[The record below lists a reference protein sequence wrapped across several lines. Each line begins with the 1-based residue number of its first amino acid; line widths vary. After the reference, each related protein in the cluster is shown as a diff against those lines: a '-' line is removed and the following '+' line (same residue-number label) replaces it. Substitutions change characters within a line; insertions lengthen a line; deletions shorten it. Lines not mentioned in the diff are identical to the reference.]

1 MTDKWQ
7 AFGSHGFLASEYRHE
22 LPFFVVAIANDLLQ
36 STNAQ
41 GALATASARR
51 TAAQEAAAAAAE
63 TANDPAPATNGEVS
77 GEDAQ
82 EDEEEEEATAT
93 STTAASRRAQQ
104 LKRKKEAEA
113 IEKIKKS
120 KAFHKRKRN
129 GNDSDS
135 DDLAAE
141 MLKEKSTPLPG
152 QMENCAICDKRF
164 TVTPYSRAGPDG
176 GLLCSKC
183 GKDLAKDAPAPN
195 KKKRPVGQGAGR
207 RKMQSRIL
215 DGTYTSGAKPLLSL
229 CIELLAKNIHLADD
243 LGALPPIVVDK
254 IARHV
259 SKRRLL
265 NSSTLNL
272 FLEPQHDE
280 VKVYDG
286 AHLSSDDYKSIF
298 QRVPNL
304 KNLKIRNGIQFKD
317 EVMEYLMTRNINLEG
332 FSLHG
337 ANLLSEDTWLAYL
350 KVKGQHLKSL
360 QIYYTDKHVGDDLLK
375 ALEKLC
381 PNLERLKISNNQKVS
396 DKGVEH
402 IAKLKS
408 LQHLS
413 LDLRTETTTGP
424 YVKVIESIGGTLRT
438 LSLKRV
444 PDLDDRVLDAIHEH
458 CRTLEKLRI
467 NSSEEMT
474 DAGFSRLFTGW
485 KNKPLSFIDVRD
497 CRYLD
502 AGQPRENPHQI
513 GFCSKAF
520 RALMDHSGKSLR
532 QVNVHGCRH
541 IDKEAFENV
550 FCSDKTYL
558 EMKKV
563 EVSFCEQVSDFI
575 LGSIFRS
582 CPNLRE
588 LIVFGCMSVKDVR
601 VPRNKILVGVPNA
614 KGMIIEGTED
624 SHNTANGA

>member
-1 MTDKWQ
+1 MTRSSRRTRNTIRGPRSALTD
-7 AFGSHGFLASEYRHE
+7 FLAS
-22 LPFFVVAIANDLLQ
+22 
-36 STNAQ
+36 TNASD
-41 GALATASARR
+41 ALANASARR
-51 TAAQEAAAAAAE
+51 TAAQEAAAAAAAE
-63 TANDPAPATNGEVS
+63 AAENANNESATATN
-77 GEDAQ
+77 EDGQ
-82 EDEEEEEATAT
+82 EDEEEDN
-93 STTAASRRAQQ
+93 TTPASGRRRAQQ

-120 KAFHKRKRN
+120 KAFQKRKRQ
-129 GNDSDS
+129 GDDSDS

-141 MLKEKSTPLPG
+141 IFKQKSTPLPG

-183 GKDLAKDAPAPN
+183 GKDLAKDTPTPN
-195 KKKRPVGQGAGR
+195 KKKRAAGQGAGR

-229 CIELLAKNIHLADD
+229 CIELLAKNIDLADD

-265 NSSTLNL
+265 NSQTLNL

-280 VKVYDG
+280 VKIYDG
-286 AHLSSDDYKSIF
+286 AHLSSDDYVNVF

-317 EVMEYLMTRNINLEG
+317 EVMEYLVTRNINLEG

-375 ALEKLC
+375 SLEKLC
-381 PNLERLKISNNQKVS
+381 PNLERLKISNNQKVT

-413 LDLRTETTTGP
+413 LDLRTETTTEP
-424 YVKVIESIGGTLRT
+424 YVKVIKSIGSTLRT

-458 CRTLEKLRI
+458 CRSLDKLRI
-467 NSSEEMT
+467 NSSEVMT
-474 DAGFSRLFTGW
+474 DAGFARLFKDW
-485 KNKPLSFIDVRD
+485 KNKPLSFVDVRD
-497 CRYLD
+497 CRFLD
-502 AGQPRENPHQI
+502 ANKPRENPHQV
-513 GFCSKAF
+513 GFCSEAF
-520 RALMDHSGKSLR
+520 RALMLHSAKSLR
-532 QVNVHGCRH
+532 RVNVHGCRH
-541 IDKEAFENV
+541 IDKEAFEDV
-550 FCSDKTYL
+550 FGPSKTYL
-558 EMKKV
+558 EMKKL

-582 CPNLRE
+582 CPNIRE

-614 KGMIIEGTED
+614 QGMIIEGTED
-624 SHNTANGA
+624 SHDTVDQS